1 MLDSLEDAVRTL
13 RRHVLVLKVVAEN
26 QPIGIS
32 RISEMTGL
40 KWHQVRY
47 SLRVLEKE
55 GIIRPSREGAVLTED
70 APELIRRLSKRL
82 SEVVEE
88 ARELKEELESIR
100 EGAC

>member
-1 MLDSLEDAVRTL
+1 MLDSLEEAVKTL

-32 RISEMTGL
+32 RISEITGL

-47 SLRVLEKE
+47 SLRVLERE
-55 GIIRPSREGAVLTED
+55 GIIRPSREGAVLTEE
-70 APELIRRLSKRL
+70 APELIDRLSKRL

-88 ARELKEELESIR
+88 ARELKEELESVSK
-100 EGAC
+100 GVC